1 MTLVLV
7 LIKES
12 FMLYINIRHC
22 SNNHQNPFCH
32 YFSLSSKIFSTGCN
46 IPAKAITLYKTGC
59 LAIATLIPTA
69 DVLVRQCIDGQTSA
83 YRVLYERYSKAMFNT
98 ALRIV
103 NKTADAE
110 DVLQDSFTDAFM
122 QLSSFENKSTFGAWL
137 KQIVVFKSITLLKKQ
152 RMSFVDMEKAE
163 DLPDENEIDEA
174 DIWYTV
180 DMIKQT
186 VQQLPDG
193 YRTVLSLYLFEGYD
207 HEEISEILGVAQ
219 STVRTQYIRAKQK
232 LLKLLKKGEVYEQ

>member
-1 MTLVLV
+1 
-7 LIKES
+7 
-12 FMLYINIRHC
+12 
-22 SNNHQNPFCH
+22 
-32 YFSLSSKIFSTGCN
+32 
-46 IPAKAITLYKTGC
+46 
-59 LAIATLIPTA
+59 
-69 DVLVRQCIDGQTSA
+69 LVRQCIDGQTSA

-163 DLPDENEIDEA
+163 DLPDENELDEA

-180 DMIKQT
+180 DMIKQKM
-186 VQQLPDG
+186 QQLPDG
-193 YRTVLSLYLFEGYD
+193 YRAVLSLYLFEGYD

-219 STVRTQYIRAKQK
+219 STVRTQYIRAKQN